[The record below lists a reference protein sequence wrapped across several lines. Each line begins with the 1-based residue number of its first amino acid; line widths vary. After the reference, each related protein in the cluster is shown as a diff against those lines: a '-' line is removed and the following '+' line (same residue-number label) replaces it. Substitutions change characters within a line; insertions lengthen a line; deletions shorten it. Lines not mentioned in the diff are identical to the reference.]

1 MKKII
6 TSTIMASLLGTAAFA
21 DQGSL
26 MGMQLGYSSNTSD
39 TASSSAH
46 TGGGIYINY
55 DIMGMIA
62 SLPGFGAGIGMD
74 FNVWQGAGSAG
85 IADDTA
91 SIYTLGAT
99 AKVGYTFENSYNIPL
114 RLKAGV
120 GYGALSVPVATE
132 WGMQYDA
139 SAEYMIFKK
148 FGLGVKYKHAEADI
162 LGKTNTADS
171 TIGFISFGL

>member
-1 MKKII
+1 MRIAPISKTTKGQTMKKII
-6 TSTIMASLLGTAAFA
+6 TSTIIATVLSTAAFA

-26 MGMQLGYSSNTSD
+26 TGTQIGYSSNTSD
-39 TASSSAH
+39 TYASSSH
-46 TGGGIYINY
+46 TSGGIYIGT
-55 DIMGMIA
+55 DLIAMIA

-74 FNVWQGAGSAG
+74 FNVWQGPGSAG

-99 AKVGYTFENSYNIPL
+99 AKVGYTFENSYNLPL

-120 GYGALSVPVATE
+120 GYGAFSVPAATE

-139 SAEYMIFKK
+139 SAE
-148 FGLGVKYKHAEADI
+148 
-162 LGKTNTADS
+162 
-171 TIGFISFGL
+171 